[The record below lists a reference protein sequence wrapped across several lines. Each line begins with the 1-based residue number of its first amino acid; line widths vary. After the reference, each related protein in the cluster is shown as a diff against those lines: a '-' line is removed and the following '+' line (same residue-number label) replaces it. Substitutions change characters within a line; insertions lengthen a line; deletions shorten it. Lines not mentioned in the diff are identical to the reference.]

1 MKAFQNKYS
10 ATFRRA
16 TPDNQACPPAESLA
30 RLAAGRVWPWQ
41 RRNLVD
47 HLAHCSDC
55 ADDFHVLTVA
65 RPGLT
70 AALETHTRDS
80 AGLAPAWLRPG
91 MAVAAV
97 AVVATL
103 AVTVLVETGG
113 RSPVSEQGVLFASEF
128 EPGPRPAGR
137 TSDQD
142 RVFTS
147 DFGDSE
153 RRDARLFRDD
163 FGG

>member
-1 MKAFQNKYS
+1 M
-10 ATFRRA
+10 FRRTTRA
-16 TPDNQACPPAESLA
+16 SSEACPPAESLA
-30 RLAAGRVWPWQ
+30 RFAAGRVWPWQ

-47 HLAHCSDC
+47 HLTQCSDC

-65 RPGLT
+65 RPRLT
-70 AALETHTRDS
+70 AALETHARDS
-80 AGLAPAWLRPG
+80 TGPAPAWLRPG

-113 RSPVSEQGVLFASEF
+113 RNPVSEQGVLFASEF
-128 EPGPRPAGR
+128 ERAPRPAGR
-137 TSDQD
+137 ATDQD
-142 RVFTS
+142 RLFTS
-147 DFGDSE
+147 DFGESE
-153 RRDARLFRDD
+153 SRGAQLFRDD